1 MLTTELVCAECGR
14 EDNQRER
21 GWEGH
26 LVDLDEDGEDEILF
40 FCAACATREF
50 GTDGRL
56 SIRGGFI
63 ASG

>member
-14 EDNQRER
+14 EDSRHER

-40 FCAACATREF
+40 FCA
-50 GTDGRL
+50 
-56 SIRGGFI
+56 
-63 ASG
+63 

>member
-1 MLTTELVCAECGR
+1 MLTTVFVCAECGR

-40 FCAACATREF
+40 FCATCAAREF
-50 GTDGRL
+50 GSDR
-56 SIRGGFI
+56 RPR
-63 ASG
+63 